1 LRGQDR
7 ISQDDPLALT
17 PAVQSD
23 KQGGKDWKKGGY
35 GMPGKYQNRRT
46 FLAACTVGAN
56 RFRGRIAEQDS
67 AVATRSTTAPRS
79 LTRSKISA
87 ITDEVALTE
96 AAGFAFARQYS
107 LDWIELRTVPGTN
120 RLYTDLTPASL
131 RQFRNRI
138 DDEGLGVSFLNTWI
152 LKWTLPGTEPQ
163 IRRRYSEEEWAR
175 RRKTDT
181 MRLDQRMDHL
191 KRAAEA
197 AHVLGVETIRL
208 FTFWRTED
216 PLPLYPRI
224 AEIIRPMAEL
234 AEREKIRLLIEN
246 ESACNVAT
254 SSELQRMLAMLPQSA
269 VGINWDP
276 HNSLPFESEPFPAGY
291 RLLPRERLGNV
302 QIKGESLL
310 KQGETLDWRGIVD
323 ALLADG
329 YHGRFGLETHF
340 GEGEQRVRNAHAS
353 MKEILALVQS

>member
-1 LRGQDR
+1 
-7 ISQDDPLALT
+7 
-17 PAVQSD
+17 
-23 KQGGKDWKKGGY
+23 
-35 GMPGKYQNRRT
+35 MPGKYQDRRT
-46 FLAACTVGAN
+46 FLAACAMGVSG
-56 RFRGRIAEQDS
+56 FRCPIAAQDS
-67 AVATRSTTAPRS
+67 AAEARSTRALRS
-79 LTRSKISA
+79 LTRSRISA

-120 RLYTDLTPASL
+120 ELYAELAPASL
-131 RQFRNRI
+131 RQFRKQM

-152 LKWTLPGTEPQ
+152 LKWTFPGTEPL
-163 IRRRYSEEEWAR
+163 IRRRYSEKEWASR
-175 RRKTDT
+175 READAI
-181 MRLDQRMDHL
+181 RLEQHIDHL
-191 KRAAEA
+191 KRAMEA
-197 AHVLGVETIRL
+197 AHILGVETIRL

-234 AEREKIRLLIEN
+234 AERENMRLLIEN

-254 SSELQRMLAMLPQSA
+254 SLELRRMLALLPQTA

-291 RLLPRERLGNV
+291 QLLPRERLGNV

-310 KQGETLDWRGIVD
+310 KQGEILDWRGIVD

-329 YHGRFGLETHF
+329 YTGRFGLETHF

-353 MKEILALVQS
+353 MQEILALVQG